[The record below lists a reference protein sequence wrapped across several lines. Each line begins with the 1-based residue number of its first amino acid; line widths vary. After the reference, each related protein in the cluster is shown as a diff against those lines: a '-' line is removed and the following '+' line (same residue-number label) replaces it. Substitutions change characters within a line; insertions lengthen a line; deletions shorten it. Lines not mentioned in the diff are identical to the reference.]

1 MSVREDEQVRQ
12 GATDDRQYVAPEVTR
27 LGTLAELTHGGT
39 VGTSDGTGHAGSS
52 GSI

>member
-1 MSVREDEQVRQ
+1 MRMREDRPVQQ
-12 GATDDRQYVAPEVTR
+12 AGADDRQYVAPEVTR

-39 VGTSDGTGHAGSS
+39 VGTSDGTGQAGSS